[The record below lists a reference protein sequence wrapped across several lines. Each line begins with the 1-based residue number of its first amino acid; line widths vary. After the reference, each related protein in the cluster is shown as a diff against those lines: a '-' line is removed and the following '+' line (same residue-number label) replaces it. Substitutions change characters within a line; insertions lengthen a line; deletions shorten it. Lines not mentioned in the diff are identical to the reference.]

1 LSKPVLALISCIA
14 NEESIFR
21 FSINESGYTMNVT
34 VQQDRTSYS
43 LIYKACLDFFLD
55 NVNVDVSTVSN
66 DILLRLL
73 KKYEEALVAAKE
85 KMQPSRSS
93 THSNNQPFDK
103 PDGVEVSRDTTEIKG
118 LKNIVDFF
126 KEPRSITAY
135 TVNQFNGEIIART
148 TVELDAD
155 IITVLPLNILENN
168 NLAILLSLHGY
179 NILLV
184 NKLFEAQ
191 IKHFFADLVV
201 ITNVIRGVS
210 LVPSAVSVISFLLS
224 SVHGLSHGSI
234 LPAVITTMSPLF
246 YKYAPKIIF
255 RYLPNFAFR
264 FVPRIVGHFM
274 KHKLI

>member
-1 LSKPVLALISCIA
+1 
-14 NEESIFR
+14 
-21 FSINESGYTMNVT
+21 MNVT
-34 VQQDRTSYS
+34 VQQDRNPHS

-55 NVNVDVSTVSN
+55 NVNVGVSTVSN

-73 KKYEEALVAAKE
+73 KKYEETLVAAKE
-85 KMQPSRSS
+85 KMQASRSGS
-93 THSNNQPFDK
+93 TYGNSQPFDK
-103 PDGVEVSRDTTEIKG
+103 PDGVQRHRDTTEIKG

-135 TVNQFNGEIIART
+135 TINRFNGEIIART

-155 IITVLPLNILENN
+155 IITVLPQNILENN
-168 NLAILLSLHGY
+168 NLAFLLSLHGY

-184 NKLFEAQ
+184 NKLFEVQ

-210 LVPSAVSVISFLLS
+210 LVPSAVSVISFFLS
-224 SVHGLSHGSI
+224 SVHGLTHGSI
-234 LPAVITTMSPLF
+234 LPAVITTMSPFF
-246 YKYAPKIIF
+246 YKYAPKLIF

-264 FVPRIVGHFM
+264 IVPRIVGHFM
-274 KHKLI
+274 KHKFI